1 MIGISLDALVL
12 FFVRVAA
19 GGLAEDAD
27 QYGYGDDHNDYENEQ
42 RDYGDRHEIH
52 LPARLLRPPGLHL
65 YTTLL
70 FPISRWSAARCLG
83 LRPAQLSALDDPG
96 EVLQVLL

>member
-1 MIGISLDALVL
+1 MVGISLGALVL

-52 LPARLLRPPGLHL
+52 LPAR
-65 YTTLL
+65 
-70 FPISRWSAARCLG
+70 I
-83 LRPAQLSALDDPG
+83 
-96 EVLQVLL
+96 

>member
-1 MIGISLDALVL
+1 MVGISLGTLVL

-52 LPARLLRPPGLHL
+52 LPARL
-65 YTTLL
+65 
-70 FPISRWSAARCLG
+70 
-83 LRPAQLSALDDPG
+83 
-96 EVLQVLL
+96 

>member
-1 MIGISLDALVL
+1 MVGISLGALVL

-52 LPARLLRPPGLHL
+52 LPARLLRPPSLHL
-65 YTTLL
+65 YTTL
-70 FPISRWSAARCLG
+70 
-83 LRPAQLSALDDPG
+83 Q
-96 EVLQVLL
+96 